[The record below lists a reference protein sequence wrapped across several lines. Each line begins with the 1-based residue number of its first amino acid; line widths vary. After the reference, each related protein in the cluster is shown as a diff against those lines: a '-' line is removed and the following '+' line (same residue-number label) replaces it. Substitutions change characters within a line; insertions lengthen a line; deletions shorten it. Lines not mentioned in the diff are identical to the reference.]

1 MPVRFLLST
10 LKAGVKPEDYE
21 RWVREYDYKMV
32 AAFENYL
39 SYRVHRI
46 EGAILGAEEAT
57 WQYIERIE
65 VKSLE
70 QHDKD
75 LASPAGEEMRR
86 QLYGE
91 YLDRSKNVYF
101 TTQPI
106 V

>member
-10 LKAGVKPEDYE
+10 LKNGVKPEDYE

-32 AAFENYL
+32 ATFENYVG
-39 SYRVHRI
+39 YRVHRI
-46 EGAILGAEEAT
+46 EGTILGAENAT

-101 TTQPI
+101 TTEPI
-106 V
+106 L